1 LVLQS
6 NRRDKS
12 VEYLNGAEVKWAGIF
27 ETNWGQKSWNILL
40 ELGSNRLDYLEWAGV
55 VLDSNRRRV
64 WVTGLEYLDGAE
76 VKWTRKMGLNKGAG
90 IFGRSSMEMESN
102 GLIFGCN

>member
-1 LVLQS
+1 
-6 NRRDKS
+6 
-12 VEYLNGAEVKWAGIF
+12 VERAGIVFGWSKIKWARILGL
-27 ETNWGQKSWNILL
+27 NWSGQGWNILF
-40 ELGSNRLDYLEWAGV
+40 

-64 WVTGLEYLDGAE
+64 WVTSLEYLDGAE